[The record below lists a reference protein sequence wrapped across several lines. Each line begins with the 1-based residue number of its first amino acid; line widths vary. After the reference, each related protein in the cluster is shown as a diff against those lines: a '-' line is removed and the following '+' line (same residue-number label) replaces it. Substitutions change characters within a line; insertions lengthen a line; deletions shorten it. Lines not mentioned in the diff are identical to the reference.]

1 MSRVYSVLSATIT
14 PKYGHTTAEYH
25 DRKPMQ
31 SKVYIYIDIYI
42 SKQNKTLLIAKQA
55 HQPSSP
61 TIGYGEIA
69 LWDGK
74 RGGIGTVR

>member
-1 MSRVYSVLSATIT
+1 
-14 PKYGHTTAEYH
+14 
-25 DRKPMQ
+25 MQ